1 MASDPPQS
9 IDLPL
14 AWIGYDDVPILFANQ
29 LLVQHQQDGSFVIG
43 LGQATA
49 PALIGRPEELAE
61 QAAQIE
67 FVPVRTLARVVVT
80 EAKLREFILALEVN
94 LDRFEQTRE
103 RLDPR
108 GGES

>member
-49 PALIGRPEELAE
+49 QL
-61 QAAQIE
+61 
-67 FVPVRTLARVVVT
+67 
-80 EAKLREFILALEVN
+80 
-94 LDRFEQTRE
+94 
-103 RLDPR
+103 
-108 GGES
+108 